1 MKDTRTEYADII
13 DREHHVSKWH
23 QPMPRI
29 ARAAQ
34 FSPFAALTGY
44 DDLVAESARFTEDR
58 VILSEDEKA
67 ALNSVLAWLLGQS
80 TPAEASFTFFVPDR
94 AKSGGSYE
102 TVTGTIR
109 KHDPL
114 KQILT
119 LNCEKTILIENLC
132 EINCP
137 AYERAMV
144 HHEF

>member
-1 MKDTRTEYADII
+1 MKDARIEYADII

-58 VILSEDEKA
+58 IILSEDEKTS
-67 ALNSVLAWLLGQS
+67 LNSVLAWLLGQS
-80 TPAEASFTFFVPDR
+80 SPTEASFTFFVPDKT
-94 AKSGGSYE
+94 KSGGAYE

-114 KQILT
+114 KQVLT
-119 LNCEKTILIENLC
+119 LNSGRTIPVENLC
-132 EINCP
+132 EITCP
-137 AYERAMV
+137 AYERAMARR
-144 HHEF
+144 EF